1 MFKKVASLMVLL
13 VAGGLMIY
21 SASRTLALLQMTLP
35 PGQKDVAFL
44 ALLAFDGGL
53 IAWLLTFMFGA
64 EGAWQRAISGV
75 MVAVCLVGVVIG
87 FGADSLIG
95 ASANGMIDMD
105 KGLSLTAILLTTG
118 IIAANIAATV
128 FYHMLSPENR
138 RRMASEAARDRIEQA
153 SLKAIEQEA
162 NSLAG
167 QIAPVVAS
175 AWVRDME
182 AQYAHGLTASRSR
195 AALPGASLS
204 EAPQQSGLAS
214 GASMVVMASEGAE
227 LPVKKVVKRGK
238 RG

>member
-1 MFKKVASLMVLL
+1 MFKRISGIIVIV

-35 PGQKDVAFL
+35 SGQKDVAFL

-53 IAWLLTFMFGA
+53 VAWLLTFMYGA
-64 EGAWQRAISGV
+64 EGAWQRAIAGV
-75 MVAVCLVGVVIG
+75 MVVVDLVGVVIG

-95 ASANGMIDMD
+95 ASQNGMVKVDEGIA
-105 KGLSLTAILLTTG
+105 LTAILLTTG

-128 FYHMLSPENR
+128 FFHMLSPENR
-138 RRMASEAARDRIEQA
+138 RRMTSEAARDRIEQA

-162 NSLAG
+162 NTLAL
-167 QIAPVVAS
+167 QLAPVVAS

-182 AQYAHGLTASRSR
+182 SQYSHGLSGRETRP
-195 AALPGASLS
+195 AL
-204 EAPQQSGLAS
+204 QSGS
-214 GASMVVMASEGAE
+214 EMVTMASEGQPVE
-227 LPVKKVVKRGK
+227 LPSKKVVKRGK

>member
-1 MFKKVASLMVLL
+1 MFKRISGIIVIV

-35 PGQKDVAFL
+35 SGQKDVAFL

-53 IAWLLTFMFGA
+53 VAWLLTFMYGA
-64 EGAWQRAISGV
+64 EGAWQRAIAGV
-75 MVAVCLVGVVIG
+75 MVVVDLVGVVIG

-95 ASANGMIDMD
+95 ASQNGMVKVDEGIA
-105 KGLSLTAILLTTG
+105 LTAILLTTG

-128 FYHMLSPENR
+128 FFHMLSPENR
-138 RRMASEAARDRIEQA
+138 RRMTSEAARDRIEQA

-162 NSLAG
+162 NTLAL
-167 QIAPVVAS
+167 QLAPVVAS

-182 AQYAHGLTASRSR
+182 SQYSHGLSGRETRP
-195 AALPGASLS
+195 AL
-204 EAPQQSGLAS
+204 QSGPEL
-214 GASMVVMASEGAE
+214 VTMASEGQAVG
-227 LPVKKVVKRGK
+227 LPSKKVVKRGK

>member
-1 MFKKVASLMVLL
+1 MFKRVASLIVLV

-35 PGQKDVAFL
+35 SGQKDVAFL

-64 EGAWQRAISGV
+64 EGAWQRAIAGV
-75 MVAVCLVGVVIG
+75 MVVVDLVGVVIG

-95 ASANGMIDMD
+95 ASANGMVKLGEGIA
-105 KGLSLTAILLTTG
+105 LTAILLTTG

-128 FYHMLSPENR
+128 FFHMLSPENR
-138 RRMASEAARDRIEQA
+138 RRMTSEAAKDRIEQA

-162 NSLAG
+162 NALAA
-167 QIAPVVAS
+167 QLAPVIAA
-175 AWVRDME
+175 AWVRDMQAE
-182 AQYAHGLTASRSR
+182 YEHGLNGARSR
-195 AALPGASLS
+195 AALPAPKGKPEMVTIASD
-204 EAPQQSGLAS
+204 G
-214 GASMVVMASEGAE
+214 VE
-227 LPVKKVVKRGK
+227 LPAKKVVKRGK